1 MLRCNY
7 IFCIHYG
14 PVIERSY
21 AILILIEV
29 DPKKSYLLSC
39 NYGLTSLLNS
49 DDKHRPYFH
58 ERLFRWFSHWYPEFH
73 RHSRFPHSFK
83 SKAIGNIQCN
93 WRDANL
99 GRFSSLALTPT
110 IDLTWFDQ
118 LALIIPLMAYVFCYT
133 RTPSASTAI
142 TLTNWFKWARAP
154 LMNHNLIRW
163 RENTATDYFIDSIN
177 CLKQP

>member
-1 MLRCNY
+1 MLQCSY
-7 IFCIHYG
+7 IFYIHYG
-14 PVIERSY
+14 TVIERSY

-58 ERLFRWFSHWYPEFH
+58 ERVFRWFSHWYPESH

-83 SKAIGNIQCN
+83 GKAIGNIQCN

-99 GRFSSLALTPT
+99 GRFFSLALTPT

-118 LALIIPLMAYVFCYT
+118 LALIIPLMAYVFLLH
-133 RTPSASTAI
+133 ASTI
-142 TLTNWFKWARAP
+142 CIYC
-154 LMNHNLIRW
+154 HNSNKLI
-163 RENTATDYFIDSIN
+163 
-177 CLKQP
+177 

>member
-58 ERLFRWFSHWYPEFH
+58 ERV
-73 RHSRFPHSFK
+73 
-83 SKAIGNIQCN
+83 
-93 WRDANL
+93 L
-99 GRFSSLALTPT
+99 GGLATD
-110 IDLTWFDQ
+110 I
-118 LALIIPLMAYVFCYT
+118 
-133 RTPSASTAI
+133 R
-142 TLTNWFKWARAP
+142 
-154 LMNHNLIRW
+154 NLIGTVAFPTRLKAKQL
-163 RENTATDYFIDSIN
+163 EIFNATGGMPTSGDFS
-177 CLKQP
+177 L

>member
-7 IFCIHYG
+7 IFYIHYG

-58 ERLFRWFSHWYPEFH
+58 ERVFRWFSHWYPESH
-73 RHSRFPHSFK
+73 RHSRFPHPFK
-83 SKAIGNIQCN
+83 GKAIGNIQCN

-99 GRFSSLALTPT
+99 GRFFSLALTPT

-133 RTPSASTAI
+133 QTPSASTAI